1 MASRLTSVALD
12 LSRLPAPEVIEPL
25 DAETLIKAFIG
36 TFVPLYEA
44 RFGVTYDTSK
54 IESEPAV
61 ILGEAFSW
69 LRLLDR
75 QRVNDAAKAVLL
87 PFASGGNL
95 DNLGSFF
102 GVERAA
108 GEPDAAFRIRLM
120 AAPDAYAAAGPVAAY
135 VYHARTAS
143 PLLVKDVGVR
153 SPSPGAVLVSIL
165 SNERDEDGNELNG
178 TASTGLL
185 QVVRSRLNRN
195 DIKPLTVDLSVQ
207 AAAVTEIDVA
217 LTIVVPSGP
226 DPLLVKR
233 NAEKAVRAYAAE
245 RHAVGRV
252 WRIDGLVASARVPGV
267 EYLQT
272 VSPQNDID
280 PGYDGAV
287 YMRSLTISVEA
298 GG

>member
-1 MASRLTSVALD
+1 MVSRLTSVALD
-12 LSRLPAPEVIEPL
+12 LSRLPPPEVIEPL
-25 DAETLIKAFIG
+25 DAEALIAAFIA

-54 IESEPAV
+54 LESEPAV

-87 PFASGGNL
+87 PFATGANL

-102 GVERAA
+102 GVDRAA
-108 GEPDAAFRIRLM
+108 GEPDAAYRIRLT
-120 AAPDAYAAAGPVAAY
+120 AAPDAMSCAGPVAAY

-178 TASTGLL
+178 AASTELL
-185 QVVRSRLNRN
+185 QVVRARLNRK
-195 DIKPLTVDLSVQ
+195 DIKPLTVDLTVQ
-207 AAAVTEIDVA
+207 SAAVTEIDVV
-217 LTIVVPSGP
+217 LTLVVPAGP
-226 DPLLVKR
+226 DPLIIKR
-233 NAEKAVRAYAAE
+233 NAESAVRAYAAE
-245 RHAVGRV
+245 RHSVGRV
-252 WRIDGLVASARVPGV
+252 WRIDGLIASARVPGV
-267 EYLQT
+267 EFLQT

-280 PGYDGAV
+280 PGFDGAV
-287 YMRSLTISVEA
+287 YMRSLTINVET